1 MIKDHLQQLETSHRS
16 NVISDDRLEAAI
28 SNKYNKN
35 AKSDEMALDIS
46 MQDCDI
52 SESKKTNENKTTI
65 IDIICPEV
73 FTGDTIEDRKSVFQ
87 GHFASVNEV
96 QQVPL
101 VLEKLRENKKIKNA
115 HHPTMYAYRIQQKG
129 NYQVIDLSNIA
140 LC

>member
-1 MIKDHLQQLETSHRS
+1 MIKDHIQQIETSHHS
-16 NVISDDRLEAAI
+16 NVTSDDKLTAVNSNQ
-28 SNKYNKN
+28 SNKNP
-35 AKSDEMALDIS
+35 KSDEMAFAIS
-46 MQDCDI
+46 MQNCDI

-129 NYQVIDLSNIA
+129 NY
-140 LC
+140 

>member
-1 MIKDHLQQLETSHRS
+1 M
-16 NVISDDRLEAAI
+16 ISDDQFEAVIANQ
-28 SNKYNKN
+28 SNKNTKL
-35 AKSDEMALDIS
+35 DEMALAMSI
-46 MQDCDI
+46 QNCDI
-52 SESKKTNENKTTI
+52 SESKKTNRNTTTMT
-65 IDIICPEV
+65 DIICPEI

-129 NYQVIDLSNIA
+129 N
-140 LC
+140 C